1 MAQDR
6 TLPPLTALQAFHAAG
21 LAGSFAEAAR
31 TLSVTPSAISHQIR
45 GLEEWMGTPLFRRA
59 ARHAVLTRDGKALFR
74 EIDAAFARI
83 RNSATKLRGKQGSVS
98 LRISALPLFT
108 NAWLIP
114 RLERFERSYPG
125 IALSIDTTN
134 RIVDLQRERIDI
146 AIRNLRRPTP
156 GVIVKKLLDIRPLP
170 LCTPKLAEQL
180 KSPADLV
187 RHTLIHNSARSDS
200 WPRWLKVAGFGGLKA
215 KGNLTFDT
223 MPAALEAAARGR
235 GVVMGMDPIVW
246 EASEARLLVK
256 PFRERVPGDSS
267 YYVAYRRSD
276 RVRPEVIAFVTWLER
291 EMADFKRG
299 ANNR

>member
-6 TLPPLTALQAFHAAG
+6 SLPPLTALQAFHAAG

-31 TLSVTPSAISHQIR
+31 ALSVTPSAISHQIKS
-45 GLEEWMGTPLFRRA
+45 LEAWMGVPLFRRGV
-59 ARHAVLTRDGKALFR
+59 RQVTLTAEGRALLK
-74 EIDAAFARI
+74 ETDAALSRI
-83 RNSATKLRGKQGSVS
+83 RNSAARLRGRREGAV

-114 RLERFERSYPG
+114 RLERFERRHPG
-125 IALSIDTTN
+125 IGLAIDTTN
-134 RIVDLQRERIDI
+134 RIVDLEREHVDI

-180 KSPADLV
+180 KSPADLT
-187 RHTLIHNSARSDS
+187 RHTLIHNSARGDA
-200 WPRWLKVAGFGGLKA
+200 WARWLKAAGYGGLKA
-215 KGNLTFDT
+215 KSSLTFDT

-246 EASEARLLVK
+246 EAAEARPLVT

-267 YYVAYRRSD
+267 YYVAYRKSD
-276 RVRPEVIAFVTWLER
+276 GVRAEVSAFVTWLER
-291 EMADFKRG
+291 EMAEFKKG
-299 ANNR
+299 AKV